1 MFANLSIIILYLWAI
16 NNNIHIPIIIP
27 ILIILRDLA
36 LLLPKNN
43 ILINIL
49 NLHGTN
55 LDIEYYLAILSS
67 ILLIIYYY
75 YFQTNKIVKHY
86 LKLIFSSVIVIYILF
101 LIVNFFIPV
110 RI

>member
-16 NNNIHIPIIIP
+16 NNNISIPIIIP

-75 YFQTNKIVKHY
+75 CFKTNKFVKHY
-86 LKLIFSSVIVIYILF
+86 LRIIFTSIIVIYILF
-101 LIVNFFIPV
+101 LIVNYIFL
-110 RI
+110 